1 MTENPG
7 GGLATC
13 AFCGARFPAIAARFC
28 PACGRDVGTAPAIPP
43 APSATPAAPPATT
56 SAVPAPPTQAPAFQY
71 PQAYGQPQAGGFGPG
86 FPAGYGFAPLPAR
99 RNRLPILVGLG
110 VAGLV
115 LVIVAGALVVAGAGS
130 GKASLAPSPLAAAS
144 ATAAASARRMPSR
157 IPCSSNAKASLAL
170 TSAACPRDRFTS
182 RRLLRNRITMM
193 AYPMANGMKCSASSR
208 VSGNCMKVSFPGPY
222 PRIWYRVRRRVNRA
236 YTFLFG

>member
-71 PQAYGQPQAGGFGPG
+71 PQAYGQPQAGGVGPR
-86 FPAGYGFAPLPAR
+86 FPPGYWVAPLPAR

-144 ATAAASARRMPSR
+144 ATAVPALPGISPSSV
-157 IPCSSNAKASLAL
+157 PSNAATPTPTPTPTLMPTPMPVGTFTATGSMATARATQTATLLADGRVL
-170 TSAACPRDRFTS
+170 IAGGEDAPAPSSGVGRD
-182 RRLLRNRITMM
+182 LR
-193 AYPMANGMKCSASSR
+193 P
-208 VSGNCMKVSFPGPY
+208 
-222 PRIWYRVRRRVNRA
+222 
-236 YTFLFG
+236 